1 MPPTTEH
8 AEQAVTLSL
17 VSLEPGTGPGSLLG
31 GAPVLAWAAV
41 AISIAGVESVIHGI
55 SIVVDGPELVCRT
68 PHHWRDGKWVSSLEV
83 PGKLAAAIA
92 EFVFGAYHQGLAVAP
107 PTRFLPMRPQ

>member
-1 MPPTTEH
+1 MPPTERTEQ
-8 AEQAVTLSL
+8 EQAVTLSL
-17 VSLEPGTGPGSLLG
+17 VALEPGD

-92 EFVFGAYHQGLAVAP
+92 EFVFGAYHQGLAVAA

>member
-1 MPPTTEH
+1 MSEQ
-8 AEQAVTLSL
+8 EQAVTLSL
-17 VSLEPGTGPGSLLG
+17 VALEPGD

-41 AISIAGVESVIHGI
+41 AISIAGVDIVVHGI
-55 SIVVDGPELVCRT
+55 SIVIDGPELVCRT
-68 PHHWRDGKWVSSLEV
+68 PHHPRGGKPVSSLEV
-83 PGKLAAAIA
+83 PGKLGEAIA